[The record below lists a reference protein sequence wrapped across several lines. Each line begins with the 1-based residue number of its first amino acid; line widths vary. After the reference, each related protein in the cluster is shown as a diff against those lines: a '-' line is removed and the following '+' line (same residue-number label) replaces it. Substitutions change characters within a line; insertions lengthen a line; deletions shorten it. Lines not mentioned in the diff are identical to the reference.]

1 MRKNYAAMI
10 LAGTAALSLLVHAG
24 VTAGAAENRGRGN
37 PVAEQ
42 ATPSDAFRFDDRSV
56 VDDLK
61 VVSPQD
67 IRRSTDGTVITVE
80 STEISQDYA
89 ITDMKHNLQT
99 NWKQGSGSIITF
111 QGLDP
116 HAEYEVVTREAEEE
130 FEVDPR
136 KPHFISTHTLP
147 LYGSLHVDVFFDKE
161 TGGGQLR
168 VDAAKGYGYALVT
181 PDGKPFPESTMIIQG
196 IAVTDSFGR
205 ELEREIS
212 GYYISPDDETLTFH
226 VPAGGEY
233 NMAMRIPD
241 GEQYFDKDVKL
252 SVPPEYHNLELYTAS
267 GRPAPFYEIV
277 VEPAN
282 HYTEYAILDV
292 DTGKLRYDWYRPK
305 PNEKSFIFGWHFRVL
320 NVKVIA
326 RPVSSPPSE
335 SVAPSGNE
343 VAKAVLNSADPAAVG
358 KAVLESADP
367 SAVGRA
373 ILANADPAALEK
385 AILESADPNA
395 VGSAILKS
403 SALGSADKAVSK
415 SGAPGAVGR
424 AVLDDGSDAAGK
436 TVLISGASGDEG
448 GAAPESTGPMNSR
461 LSLSGLSWQKED
473 KEK

>member
-37 PVAEQ
+37 PVAEE
-42 ATPSDAFRFDDRSV
+42 ATPSDAFRFDGESE
-56 VDDLK
+56 VDELK

-130 FEVDPR
+130 FEVDTR
-136 KPHFISTHTLP
+136 KPHFISSHTLP
-147 LYGSLHVDVFFDKE
+147 LYGSLHVDIFFDKE
-161 TGGGQLR
+161 TGGGQIR
-168 VDAAKGYGYALVT
+168 VDAVKGYGYALVT
-181 PDGKPFPESTMIIQG
+181 PDGKPFPESTVLIQG

-205 ELEREIS
+205 ELNREIS

-233 NMAMRIPD
+233 NVAMRIPD
-241 GEQYFDKDVKL
+241 GEQYFDKGVKL
-252 SVPPEYHNLELYTAS
+252 SVPPEFHNLYIYSAS
-267 GRPAPFYEIV
+267 GRLAPFYETV

-282 HYTEYAILDV
+282 YYTEYAIQDQ
-292 DTGKLRYDWYRPK
+292 DTGELRYGWYRPK
-305 PNEKSFIFGWHFRVL
+305 PGEKSVVFDWNFWKLRL
-320 NVKVIA
+320 KLLA
-326 RPVSSPPSE
+326 RPVGSLPSE

-343 VAKAVLNSADPAAVG
+343 VAKVVLNSADPAAVG

-367 SAVGRA
+367 AAVGRA
-373 ILANADPAALEK
+373 ILGNADPAALEK

-403 SALGSADKAVSK
+403 SALGSSDNAVSK

-436 TVLISGASGDEG
+436 TALISSGSGDEG

-461 LSLSGLSWQKED
+461 LSLSGLSWQKDD